1 MLKDASIYTL
11 PSRYSDEDDQSLN
24 PISIPRLLRRL
35 LISIHKRHT
44 HRITYWGYKQ
54 YVLVPHYKRTLSWVQ
69 TCDILACHSYVN
81 VTVSLTRCWC
91 GWYLFVTRS
100 STVTGLPYLK
110 PKKLP
115 NIKLRYE
122 CERRR
127 VVSWTEPTKKK
138 FFFKDDWYHPIDQ
151 NTPTLPF
158 LSVIHQSALNDTR
171 HCGYGHGE
179 KSSHRS
185 RVRTSPDNSS
195 WHSLRSSTFSVRIRS
210 DITQTYFTACYSHKL
225 RPTFRN

>member
-24 PISIPRLLRRL
+24 PISIPSLLRRL

-100 STVTGLPYLK
+100 STVTLSQASEEIAEYKVTLWV
-110 PKKLP
+110 
-115 NIKLRYE
+115 
-122 CERRR
+122 CRRR
-127 VVSWTEPTKKK
+127 VVSWIEPTKKRC
-138 FFFKDDWYHPIDQ
+138 PISSGWPEYAY
-151 NTPTLPF
+151 TSIFVCHT
-158 LSVIHQSALNDTR
+158 SKCTKWHQALWL
-171 HCGYGHGE
+171 
-179 KSSHRS
+179 RS
-185 RVRTSPDNSS
+185 RWKIQPPV
-195 WHSLRSSTFSVRIRS
+195 
-210 DITQTYFTACYSHKL
+210 ACPH
-225 RPTFRN
+225 